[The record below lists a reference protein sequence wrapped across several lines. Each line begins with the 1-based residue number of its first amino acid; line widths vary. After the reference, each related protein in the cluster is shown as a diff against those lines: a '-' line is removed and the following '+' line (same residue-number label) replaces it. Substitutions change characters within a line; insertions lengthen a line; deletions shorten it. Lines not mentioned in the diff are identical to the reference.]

1 MLVISI
7 MKLRKKKDEAELASF
22 RGGGG
27 NLLRRFFFFFSSRL
41 FLFLDTKNNRL
52 RVSFFFRQAVAQ
64 AASRVLFGARFII
77 MITNGDSSWC
87 LGR

>member
-1 MLVISI
+1 
-7 MKLRKKKDEAELASF
+7 MKRNWRHSGAEEEICCVD
-22 RGGGG
+22 
-27 NLLRRFFFFFSSRL
+27 FFFFSSRL

-52 RVSFFFRQAVAQ
+52 RVSFCFRQAVAQ

>member
-1 MLVISI
+1 
-7 MKLRKKKDEAELASF
+7 MKRNWRHSGAEEEICCVD
-22 RGGGG
+22 
-27 NLLRRFFFFFSSRL
+27 FFFFFSSRL